1 METHPCATTHCP
13 PPQPLY
19 VPFLVASAS
28 SASLQLP
35 ICVGQHMSPTLQERG
50 LERLLCLRDGACL
63 SPLASIDQSQ
73 ASFLPSIEVR
83 AALISSAA
91 WLGGL
96 RWCYRP

>member
-13 PPQPLY
+13 PPPAS
-19 VPFLVASAS
+19 VRTVLVASAS

-63 SPLASIDQSQ
+63 SLASIDQSQ